1 MKLRA
6 ASDSS
11 TAATAATA
19 TVAATAARPSSFVS
33 RCGPG
38 AALLLAL
45 QVALCLSSPISPVP
59 IDMLPLRELP
69 PSASR
74 KGCEAT
80 SSSLP

>member
-6 ASDSS
+6 TTPTA
-11 TAATAATA
+11 TATAAATAA
-19 TVAATAARPSSFVS
+19 AATAARPSSFVS

>member
-6 ASDSS
+6 TTP
-11 TAATAATA
+11 TATATAATA
-19 TVAATAARPSSFVS
+19 TAAAATAARPSSFVS

-45 QVALCLSSPISPVP
+45 LVALCLSSPISPVP

-74 KGCEAT
+74 KGYEAT